1 MTPWLKIALVTN
13 VVYWAVFVTL
23 AVRRKPGAAA
33 IVLGVMHMLLAGVV
47 SVAPIRSFVDPEYP
61 GFRMGLL
68 HFEHRAA
75 TLPSALMLVSALASA
90 FLLASRARGG
100 KLWVVV
106 GFDVL
111 FALNQLLDI
120 LRSGTGGNIQFGE
133 HLTISGLQA
142 ALIMAVLFV
151 GGPALSAWWSGR
163 RALRPATS

>member
-13 VVYWAVFVTL
+13 LVYWAVFVSL

-47 SVAPIRSFVDPEYP
+47 SVAPIRSFVDPAYP
-61 GFRMGLL
+61 GFRVGVL

-75 TLPSALMLVSALASA
+75 TLPSALMLVWALASA

-106 GFDVL
+106 GFDLL